1 MKTSIT
7 CHSTVVFIQIRIFI
21 LGLSTIKYQVYQM
34 IKFNWKGCDS
44 GSYGADCKYICGNC
58 LNESDCSN
66 INGTCFTGCNAGYE
80 GDLCKKRE

>member
-1 MKTSIT
+1 
-7 CHSTVVFIQIRIFI
+7 
-21 LGLSTIKYQVYQM
+21 M

-44 GSYGADCKYICGNC
+44 GSYGADCKDICGNC